1 MAFLFSIFCQFI
13 GCKMIRRLDHKY
25 IINILNRKELNKIIK
40 DSDDL
45 ILKKLDKNHKLF
57 VLLAQI
63 SSVLFVLL
71 SIIYNLSLS

>member
-1 MAFLFSIFCQFI
+1 
-13 GCKMIRRLDHKY
+13 MIRRLDHKY